1 KACYETPGFMEI
13 ATTNTYQMP
22 SNLKH
27 TNPYY
32 IQSTVKMQNKAFPS
46 YYRSYVKG
54 IKTGSLDEAGH
65 NFVTVCEKNG
75 EKYILVVMGVEYT
88 NPDGSAR
95 SNSPAFEVTAQ
106 IMDYFFD
113 NYTLKSANSL
123 TSPVMEVPLKYAK
136 DTDTL
141 LLYSDNEVMSVLPN
155 DVDESSFQKVYNLP
169 EFAGAPIKAGD
180 VIGTV
185 DYFLAGQK
193 VGTSQLVSKTDI
205 KRSPLMFVMEK
216 IQEAFRSLYA
226 KVVVAVTAVL
236 IIIYIA
242 YAYNRY
248 KKYEKIQKVHRKRR

>member
-1 KACYETPGFMEI
+1 
-13 ATTNTYQMP
+13 
-22 SNLKH
+22 
-27 TNPYY
+27 
-32 IQSTVKMQNKAFPS
+32 KMQNKAFPS